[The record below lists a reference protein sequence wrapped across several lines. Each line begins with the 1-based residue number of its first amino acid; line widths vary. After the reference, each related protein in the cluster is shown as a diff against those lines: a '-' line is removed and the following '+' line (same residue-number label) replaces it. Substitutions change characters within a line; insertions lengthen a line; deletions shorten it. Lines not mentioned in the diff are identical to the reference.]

1 MIFCHFDHVSTRV
14 SWKTSRLAAAP
25 SLFGSS
31 VESSKFTVYPKWIGF
46 RHLQSRFCFNSKL
59 NERQRRSERER
70 EMAGVDIWFTLVLIS
85 IIFTW
90 LKGLRSLLSP
100 QCSIQQ
106 LWDIKWFYPWCTHT
120 HTLPWPTTCTH
131 TLLFAVV
138 HKHAVTLIVTE
149 ILQRQSN
156 GAILLT

>member
-1 MIFCHFDHVSTRV
+1 MIFCHFNHVSTRV

-70 EMAGVDIWFTLVLIS
+70 ERWLGLTFGLHWCSLVL
-85 IIFTW
+85 
-90 LKGLRSLLSP
+90 SLLGWKGCDHCYRLSAAY
-100 QCSIQQ
+100 SSFETSNGFI
-106 LWDIKWFYPWCTHT
+106 LDAHTHT
-120 HTLPWPTTCTH
+120 HCHDPQLARTH
-131 TLLFAVV
+131 YC
-138 HKHAVTLIVTE
+138 
-149 ILQRQSN
+149 LQSCINMQSHW
-156 GAILLT
+156 